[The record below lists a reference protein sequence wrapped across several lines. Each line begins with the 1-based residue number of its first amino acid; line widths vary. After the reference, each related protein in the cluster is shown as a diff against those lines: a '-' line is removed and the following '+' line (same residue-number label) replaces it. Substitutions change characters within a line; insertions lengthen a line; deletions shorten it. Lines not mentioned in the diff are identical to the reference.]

1 MVEQEEEGGVFGP
14 AAHSVDTGWYSG
26 RWSHTGLLAH
36 PLEERLR
43 IVTAGWPLPGWAG
56 TTTPE
61 DKWGPYIL
69 GPSGRLSSHPASSV
83 ADQAPRR
90 TAPEVLTPWGIAS
103 PWAAISSSTISAIS
117 SRERTL
123 AAWRSSIA
131 A

>member
-14 AAHSVDTGWYSG
+14 AAHSVDTGLYSG
-26 RWSHTGLLAH
+26 RWFHTGLLAH

-43 IVTAGWPLPGWAG
+43 IVTAGWPLPGWYHNSG
-56 TTTPE
+56 SQM
-61 DKWGPYIL
+61 GPYIL
-69 GPSGRLSSHPASSV
+69 GLSGRLSSHPASSV